1 MMKRVARR
9 AMNRG
14 MLQAWQQW
22 WSTMQSPEEKA
33 KLQRV
38 ARRALNKGLALGW
51 TSWLEDYEE
60 TRRKKEEV
68 RPRPC
73 PPPYPLPTVLPTTAR
88 RVGYGYLSVSA
99 THCSP
104 SAC

>member
-1 MMKRVARR
+1 
-9 AMNRG
+9 
-14 MLQAWQQW
+14 
-22 WSTMQSPEEKA
+22 MQSPEEKA

-68 RPRPC
+68 RP
-73 PPPYPLPTVLPTTAR
+73 
-88 RVGYGYLSVSA
+88 G
-99 THCSP
+99 
-104 SAC
+104 

>member
-22 WSTMQSPEEKA
+22 WSTMQSAEEKA

-73 PPPYPLPTVLPTTAR
+73 PPPLPATYRTAHHGAPCWLRLLERERHPLLT
-88 RVGYGYLSVSA
+88 
-99 THCSP
+99 
-104 SAC
+104 